1 MNITDPRAV
10 RVPFTELADLAAAA
24 VGGKAV
30 ACSDDFFAPMANL
43 LKGPRAVFI
52 PEKFTP
58 RGKWMDGW
66 ESRRKRK
73 PGHDW
78 CVVKLGMPGVVRGV
92 DVDTDHFTGN
102 YPEFASLEAC
112 ESSANVPP
120 ASAWREIVAKV
131 RLQGG
136 TRNLLPV
143 ADPGRVTHLRL
154 NIHPDGGVARLRVH
168 GVVRPDWGKVRKE
181 RGLVDLAALENG
193 GVVAATSDSYFG
205 PKDNLILPG
214 RSKTMGGGWE
224 TRRKRVPGHD
234 WIVVALGRAG
244 RPRRVEVDTNHFK
257 GNFPESVSLEGCSFK
272 GRAEADAFDLGC
284 DLQAWPGAA
293 VAWKPLLPRTKVRA
307 HTRHMFALKGALA
320 VTHVRLRAYTDGGVS
335 RLRVWAEPA

>member
-1 MNITDPRAV
+1 MNETDPRAV
-10 RVPFTELADLAAAA
+10 RVPFTELADLAAEA

-30 ACSDDFFAPMANL
+30 ACSDDFFAPMSNL
-43 LKGPRAVFI
+43 LKAPRAVFL

-78 CVVKLGMPGVVRGV
+78 CVVRLGLPGVVKGV

-102 YPEFASLEAC
+102 YPEFCSVDAC
-112 ESSANVPP
+112 QSSAARPP
-120 ASAWREIVAKV
+120 ESAWREVVAKV
-131 RLQGG
+131 RLKGG

-143 ADPGRVTHLRL
+143 ADAGRVTHLRL
-154 NIHPDGGVARLRVH
+154 NIYPDGGVARLRVH
-168 GVVRPDWGKVRKE
+168 GVVRPDWSKVRRE

-205 PKDNLILPG
+205 PKDNLIVPG
-214 RSKTMGGGWE
+214 RAKTMGGGWE

-257 GNFPESVSLEGCSFK
+257 GNFPESVSLEGCAFK
-272 GRAEADAFDLGC
+272 GRAEADAFDPGC
-284 DLQAWPGAA
+284 DVQAWPGAS

-307 HTRHMFALKGALA
+307 HTRHFFSLKAAPA
-320 VTHVRLRAYTDGGVS
+320 VTHVRLRAYPDGGVS
-335 RLRVWAEPA
+335 RLRVWAEPV